1 MSAESNPWEDMRR
14 ELIADLCTAV
24 EQIKREP
31 RPQPDMVPWDEY
43 VTRVPKRESRA
54 MHWRNRKRGKRRAYL
69 AMRSGLK

>member
-1 MSAESNPWEDMRR
+1 MSAQPFD
-14 ELIADLCTAV
+14 LIADLCTAV

-54 MHWRNRKRGKRRAYL
+54 MPL
-69 AMRSGLK
+69 AETETRQRDELTLR